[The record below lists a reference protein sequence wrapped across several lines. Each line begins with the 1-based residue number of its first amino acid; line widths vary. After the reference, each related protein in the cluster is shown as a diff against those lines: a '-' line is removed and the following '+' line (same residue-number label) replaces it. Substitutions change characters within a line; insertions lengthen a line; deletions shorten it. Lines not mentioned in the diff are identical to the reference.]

1 MYVDQESI
9 FYYLTVMNE
18 QYAMPAMPEGARDGI
33 LKGLYRFRAT
43 VAARRR
49 RRARSCSAAARSCPK

>member
-18 QYAMPAMPEGARDGI
+18 QYAMPRDAA
-33 LKGLYRFRAT
+33 KARAT
-43 VAARRR
+43 A
-49 RRARSCSAAARSCPK
+49 S